1 MMVDLQRMRVAF
13 HNKRWS
19 NKLRLEDVAQE
30 IKVSAST
37 LSRFEQN
44 KTIPQ
49 LEQLEA
55 IANWLGMEIVLK
67 LRQKG

>member
-1 MMVDLQRMRVAF
+1 MVDLQYLRHAF
-13 HNKRWS
+13 HNKRWY
-19 NKLRLEDVAQE
+19 NHLRLEDVAQE
-30 IKVSAST
+30 IKVSSAT

-55 IANWLGMEIVLK
+55 IANWLGMELV
-67 LRQKG
+67 LRQKD